1 MENNLHNETDDWG
14 ELCMKKHCKMRNGPR
29 VKVINP
35 DTREA
40 FDKYA
45 VKLMTRESYV

>member
-1 MENNLHNETDDWG
+1 
-14 ELCMKKHCKMRNGPR
+14 MRNGPR

-40 FDKYA
+40 YWINKEAFDKHA
-45 VKLMTRESYV
+45 VKVDGEQFAQ